1 MAVTL
6 AVAILHSGSYSASWF
21 QERWRSRDIFFFLP
35 QQRPLAGGRS
45 ALQPHVVPEFPC
57 AIEDA
62 QDPDS
67 GPPITPVPSMA
78 HNEQLFSLALVLIEI
93 AFGDKLFNIY
103 EPARIAEK
111 KGDPFAEYMKAKMI
125 LDSGQLEREMGV
137 TYAQVISC
145 PDSDCI
151 GTLLNHS

>member
-1 MAVTL
+1 MA
-6 AVAILHSGSYSASWF
+6 
-21 QERWRSRDIFFFLP
+21 R
-35 QQRPLAGGRS
+35 
-45 ALQPHVVPEFPC
+45 
-57 AIEDA
+57 
-62 QDPDS
+62 
-67 GPPITPVPSMA
+67 
-78 HNEQLFSLALVLIEI
+78 NEQLFSLALVLIEI